1 MRERN
6 REEVERGLR
15 KGKDKG
21 LGEVS
26 PTRRTIGSGLNY
38 GAAHL
43 TGGGLGLDLNLVS
56 MGGRFSI
63 EENSLEV
70 AELGVVLL

>member
-1 MRERN
+1 M
-6 REEVERGLR
+6 VERGLR

-38 GAAHL
+38 GEAHL
-43 TGGGLGLDLNLVS
+43 TGAGLGLDLNLVS
-56 MGGRFSI
+56 MGARFSVVEKI
-63 EENSLEV
+63 LGV